1 MSLLNDPSHW
11 RMRASDLR
19 RLADAALDLVYRAKL
34 QKIAAS
40 YDLLAV
46 RALARFDSVT
56 DMAPRHPASHTP
68 MARISGTGPLASEGL
83 QDANV
88 TRPP

>member
-1 MSLLNDPSHW
+1 LLDDPAHW
-11 RMRASDLR
+11 HTRAGDIR

-46 RALARFDSVT
+46 RATARLGSD
-56 DMAPRHPASHTP
+56 P
-68 MARISGTGPLASEGL
+68 
-83 QDANV
+83 DA
-88 TRPP
+88 TLR